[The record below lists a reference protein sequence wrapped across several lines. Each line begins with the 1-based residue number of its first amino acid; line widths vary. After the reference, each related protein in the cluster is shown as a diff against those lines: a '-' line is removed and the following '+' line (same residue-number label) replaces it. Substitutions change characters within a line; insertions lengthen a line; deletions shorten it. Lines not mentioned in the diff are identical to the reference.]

1 MAQDYFKED
10 ILQNAISNRQRER
23 REAREAQRAK
33 KEQQERKSA
42 EAALRAKRRR
52 RMLAITVLVLIVVA
66 VIFGQSVL
74 RIMELRRQKAA
85 AQRQLDILRE
95 RLEQLEDELAR
106 VQTDEYIEQQART
119 HLRMIFPGETV
130 YILVPAEPKEE

>member
-23 REAREAQRAK
+23 REAREALRAK
-33 KEQQERKSA
+33 KEQQEKKSA

-52 RMLAITVLVLIVVA
+52 RMLALTILVLIVVA
-66 VIFGQSVL
+66 VIFGQSVF
-74 RIMELRRQKAA
+74 RIIELKRQKEA
-85 AQRQLDILRE
+85 AQKQLDKLRE
-95 RLEQLEDELAR
+95 RVEQLEGELAR

-130 YILVPAEPKEE
+130 YILVPPQEE

>member
-23 REAREAQRAK
+23 RAAREALRAK
-33 KEQQERKSA
+33 KEQQEKKSA

-52 RMLAITVLVLIVVA
+52 RMLALTILVLIVVA
-66 VIFGQSVL
+66 VIFGQSVF
-74 RIMELRRQKAA
+74 RIIELKRQKEA
-85 AQRQLDILRE
+85 AQRQLDKLRE
-95 RLEQLEDELAR
+95 RVEQLEDELAR

-130 YILVPAEPKEE
+130 YILVPPQEE